1 MASSNEIW
9 GVDDDDD
16 GDVVGGGDGCGGQ
29 TESILLTVDDHG
41 MQTPF
46 R

>member
-9 GVDDDDD
+9 DVDDDD
-16 GDVVGGGDGCGGQ
+16 GDVVGGGGCGGQ